1 MDGEEV
7 ISLYNNLERE
17 KQDAASWASELKKF
31 VYPFFPYRVA
41 QQFFLSGRRFEKP
54 A

>member
-1 MDGEEV
+1 MNGEEV

-31 VYPFFPYRVA
+31 VYPFPLPGCPAV
-41 QQFFLSGRRFEKP
+41 FLSGRRFEKP

>member
-7 ISLYNNLERE
+7 VSLYSSLEKE

-31 VYPFFPYRVA
+31 VYPFPLPGYQVIFPFWALV
-41 QQFFLSGRRFEKP
+41 
-54 A
+54 

>member
-1 MDGEEV
+1 MNGEEV

-31 VYPFFPYRVA
+31 VYPFSPTGLPSSFPFWASV
-41 QQFFLSGRRFEKP
+41 
-54 A
+54 